1 MSEVKEVTVKI
12 KGEEKNLKQ
21 KFLIYDDFAMSE
33 HDPIIDECIRTVR
46 NEFKGEIEGIRVS
59 VLLVVQ

>member
-1 MSEVKEVTVKI
+1 MDEVKEVTVKI

-21 KFLIYDDFAMSE
+21 KFLIYDDFAISE
-33 HDPIIDECIRTVR
+33 NDPIISECIRTVR
-46 NEFKGEIEGIRVS
+46 NEFKGEIESVRVS

>member
-1 MSEVKEVTVKI
+1 MGEAKEIVVKI

-21 KFLIYDDFAMSE
+21 KFLIYEDFTLSE
-33 HDPIIDECIRTVR
+33 NDPIIADCVRTVR

-59 VLLVVQ
+59 ALLVIQ